1 MDKLLDFMCNILFLC
16 VINKGGV
23 KRDRCGFVVM
33 FMIYERLVIK
43 VMDWIIILFDIVG
56 VWNKSRY
63 K

>member
-23 KRDRCGFVVM
+23 KRDRCGFDVK

-43 VMDWIIILFDIVG
+43 VMEL
-56 VWNKSRY
+56 
-63 K
+63 